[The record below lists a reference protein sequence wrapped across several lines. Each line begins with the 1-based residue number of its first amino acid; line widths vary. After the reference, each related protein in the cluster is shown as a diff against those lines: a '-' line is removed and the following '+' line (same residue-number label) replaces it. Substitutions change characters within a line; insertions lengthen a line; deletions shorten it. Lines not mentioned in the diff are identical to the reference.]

1 MLISENTILH
11 QKSLLLLNSSSIC
24 FVDVLALTGLPIH
37 VECILHWNRSISHF
51 VVDAHQ
57 DKICFEDNDDKKLMM
72 LDMKSGVTTDLMSVS
87 GVSGRWHC

>member
-1 MLISENTILH
+1 M
-11 QKSLLLLNSSSIC
+11 
-24 FVDVLALTGLPIH
+24 LTGLPIH